1 MYDMQ
6 VVTDEYVRHHFTS
19 TLGPTAVNRSED
31 LVIFAIVPEDWSVE
45 PVIFDLKWTIVDV
58 VTPPIKEL

>member
-45 PVIFDLKWTIVDV
+45 PVIFDLK
-58 VTPPIKEL
+58 